1 MLEGRIKEMN
11 DLNQILSIP
20 ALLRRQAK
28 KYPNKVFLFFKE
40 QEVTYRQLDEKTDR
54 IAENLAR
61 FKIRPGDKIALFLP
75 NLPEFLFAFFGAL
88 KLGAVAVPINTQLKT
103 EEAAYILKNSESRAL
118 ITTPALYPIIKPKRA
133 ELPMLEQLFLVGE
146 RGGDGK
152 VFSSL
157 YTAGVGKPIRDD
169 LQPSD
174 PAALIYT
181 SGTTGLPKGVVLTH
195 RNYLFDVA
203 QFVQMIEMTEQD
215 RFLCILPLFHV
226 NGQVVT
232 TLGPLYAGGSMVLM
246 EKFSPGDFFTTLERF
261 RATAFSAV
269 PTIYAILLNAREAE
283 ARDRDLSSLR
293 FCICGAA
300 PMPAALFQK
309 FEEKFSAF
317 ILEGYGLS
325 EGTCVSSV
333 NPLGKRKI
341 GSIGRSLPSQ
351 EMEIFNDRDE
361 ALPAGEVGEI
371 VLRGENVMAGY
382 FKNQA
387 ATEEALRGGWLHT
400 GDLGYRDEEGY
411 FFIAGRKK
419 EMIIRGG
426 ENIYPKEIEEV
437 LYRHPGVLEAA
448 VVGLP
453 DPVWG
458 EEVAAFIIAKADV
471 ALTAE
476 AMVSY
481 CQAHLAA
488 FKCPKEVFFVR
499 TFPKTA
505 TGKIQK
511 GKLKEEYLKR
521 EGT

>member
-1 MLEGRIKEMN
+1 MTM
-11 DLNQILSIP
+11 DFSQVSSIP
-20 ALLRRQAK
+20 FLLQIQAK

-103 EEAAYILKNSESRAL
+103 EEAAYILKNSESRVL
-118 ITTPALYPIIKPKRA
+118 ITTPVLYPIIQPKRA

-152 VFSSL
+152 IFSSL
-157 YTAGVGKPIRDD
+157 YAAGSGKPDRDVQRND
-169 LQPSD
+169 S
-174 PAALIYT
+174 AALIYT
-181 SGTTGLPKGVVLTH
+181 SGTTGAPKGVILTH

-203 QFVQMIEMTEQD
+203 QFVRATEMTEQD

-232 TLGPLYAGGSMVLM
+232 TLGPLYSGGSMVLM
-246 EKFSPGDFFTTLERF
+246 EKFSPRDFFTTLERF
-261 RATAFSAV
+261 RATVFSAV
-269 PTIYAILLNAREAE
+269 PTIYAILLNAKEAE
-283 ARDRDLSSLR
+283 ARDPDLSSLR

-309 FEEKFSAF
+309 FEEKFHAF

-333 NPLGKRKI
+333 NPLGGKRKI
-341 GSIGRSLPSQ
+341 GSIGIPLPDQ
-351 EMEIFNDRDE
+351 EMKIFNRRDE
-361 ALPAGEVGEI
+361 ELPVGEVGEI
-371 VLRGENVMAGY
+371 VIRGENVMAGY
-382 FKNQA
+382 FNNPM
-387 ATEEALRGGWLHT
+387 ATEETLRGGWLHT

-411 FFIAGRKK
+411 FFISGRKR

-437 LYRHPGVLEAA
+437 LYRHPDLQEAA

-458 EEVAAFIIAKADV
+458 EEVAAFIIPKAGV
-471 ALTAE
+471 TLTAE
-476 AMVSY
+476 AIVSY
-481 CQAHLAA
+481 CQEHLAK
-488 FKCPKEVFFVR
+488 FKCPKEVFFVSA
-499 TFPKTA
+499 FPKTA

-511 GKLKEEYLKR
+511 GKLREEYLKR
-521 EGT
+521 EAE